1 MDKLWAMQVF
11 VRVMECGSFSR
22 AAEFL
27 NLANATVT
35 ASIRNLEQHLGVTL
49 IQRNT
54 RQLRLTDQ
62 GELFL
67 PRCKEII
74 ASVEEIEKKIKG
86 QANTVSGSLRVEAP
100 FALGQNLICPLLP
113 LLCKRHPDLLIAL
126 NLTNDPRNLIERG
139 TDVAIRMDSVE
150 DADLVARPIYKAK
163 YIVCGAPQWVERL
176 QGTLPQDLDPSHCL
190 GLFKYNYQIPNN
202 WFFRKDGIET
212 LIKPS
217 GPLACNNTASLLEA
231 ARQGLG
237 LIYILDIFAEDYIDK
252 GILKSVFDQWDTS
265 IKVFHAVTVKSRFTS
280 VNSRAFID
288 FLIEFFDEEHR
299 PNCQDT
305 IAIDSRRKARR
316 TSHEV

>member
-11 VRVMECGSFSR
+11 VRVIECESFSR

-49 IQRNT
+49 IHRNT

-74 ASVEEIEKKIKG
+74 ASLEEIEKNIKG
-86 QANTVSGSLRVEAP
+86 QANAVSGPLRVEAP

-113 LLCKRHPDLLIAL
+113 LLCKRYPNLSIAL
-126 NLTNDPRNLIERG
+126 NLTNDPRNLIEHG

-163 YIVCGAPQWVERL
+163 YIVCGSPQRVDRL
-176 QGTLPQDLDPSHCL
+176 QGTPLQELDPSHCL
-190 GLFKYNYQIPNN
+190 GLFKDNYQIPNK
-202 WFFRKDGIET
+202 WLFTKDGIDT
-212 LIKPS
+212 IIKPS

-237 LIYILDIFAEDYIDK
+237 LIYILDIFAEDYIEK
-252 GILKSVFDQWDTS
+252 GFLKSVFDQWDTS
-265 IKVFHAVTVKSRFTS
+265 IRVFHAVTVKSRFTS
-280 VNSRAFID
+280 INSRAFID
-288 FLIEFFDEEHR
+288 FLTEFFDEEHC
-299 PNCQDT
+299 PNYQDP
-305 IAIDSRRKARR
+305 IEIDSRNNARR
-316 TSHEV
+316 TAHRV

>member
-11 VRVMECGSFSR
+11 IRVVECGSFSR

-35 ASIRNLEQHLGVTL
+35 ASIRNLEHHLGVTL
-49 IQRNT
+49 IKRNT
-54 RQLRLTDQ
+54 RQLRLTDE

-67 PRCKEII
+67 PHCKDTI

-86 QANTVSGSLRVEAP
+86 QANAVSGLLRVEAP

-113 LLCKRHPDLLIAL
+113 LLCKRHPNLSIAL

-163 YIVCGAPQWVERL
+163 YIVCGEPQRVDLL
-176 QGTLPQDLDPSHCL
+176 QGTHPQNLNPSHCL
-190 GLFKYNYQIPNN
+190 GLFKDNYQIPNN
-202 WFFRKDGIET
+202 WLFSKDGIDT

-217 GPLACNNTASLLEA
+217 GPLAYNNTASLLEA
-231 ARQGLG
+231 AKQGLG
-237 LIYILDIFAEDYIDK
+237 LIYILDIFAANDIEK
-252 GILKSVFDQWDTS
+252 GLLKSVFDQWDTS
-265 IKVFHAVTVKSRFTS
+265 VRVFHAVTVKSRFTS
-280 VNSRAFID
+280 LNSRAFID
-288 FLIEFFDEEHR
+288 FLIEIFDEEHR
-299 PNCQDT
+299 PNFQDT
-305 IAIDSRRKARR
+305 IEIDSRR
-316 TSHEV
+316 